1 LISPASLT
9 LNAEGVLGVKTV
21 SEAGMVEFVPVN
33 AVGED
38 PAGLWVTGLPS
49 EATVITVGHQEVIP
63 GQAVDVELTQS
74 ADSARLI

>member
-1 LISPASLT
+1 
-9 LNAEGVLGVKTV
+9 
-21 SEAGMVEFVPVN
+21 MVEFVPVN

-38 PAGLWVTGLPS
+38 AAGLWVTGLPS